1 MAALTASAI
10 VCYSIPTAT
19 NRFIVVVYML
29 RNRVW
34 QQAFERLERPE
45 GKLSWVVLRGLEAS
59 NDLRLPDRT
68 GLNEVRRWELN
79 PLSDSQVNDYRP
91 ILLETHPQAAA

>member
-1 MAALTASAI
+1 MGFVRFVIRKSPNKQVGIAITLFGRLMAALTASAI

-29 RNRVW
+29 RNCVW

-45 GKLSWVVLRGLEAS
+45 GKLSWAVLRGLEVS
-59 NDLRLPDRT
+59 NDLRLPD
-68 GLNEVRRWELN
+68 L
-79 PLSDSQVNDYRP
+79 
-91 ILLETHPQAAA
+91 